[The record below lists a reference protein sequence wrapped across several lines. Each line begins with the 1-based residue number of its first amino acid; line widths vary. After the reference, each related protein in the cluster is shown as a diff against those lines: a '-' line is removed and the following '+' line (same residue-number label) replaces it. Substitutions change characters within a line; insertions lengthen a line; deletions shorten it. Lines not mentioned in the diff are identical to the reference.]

1 MNQEQKEAFEKYGNF
16 HSTHEVFGVL
26 LEEVEEFWQ
35 IVKEKPN
42 TNLKKER
49 MISELTDIIN
59 VAERAK
65 IELQNNLIKHV

>member
-1 MNQEQKEAFEKYGNF
+1 MNKEQKEAFDKYGNF

-65 IELQNNLIKHV
+65 NELKNNLIKHV